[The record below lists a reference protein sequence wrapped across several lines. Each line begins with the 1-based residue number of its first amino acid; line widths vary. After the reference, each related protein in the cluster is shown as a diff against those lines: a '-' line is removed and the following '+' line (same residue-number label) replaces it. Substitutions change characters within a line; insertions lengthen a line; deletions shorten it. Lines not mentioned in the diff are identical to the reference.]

1 MTARLDAT
9 RMVRSRFA
17 SIGGETMTR
26 FRYLLAPPVLLLFC
40 SSLFGQ
46 GTTSGATAT
55 CNFDSNKQVAVEYER
70 MTVNVKRPVLGGE
83 IPYNKVWAPG
93 GKPLTLF
100 LNSPVAVGGKELATG
115 AYTMFVIP
123 SEKQW
128 TLIVSKS
135 TDTSGRY
142 DEREDLFRV
151 SMEYGELSAPENEFS
166 IYFAHVA
173 PDGCSMRLDL
183 GSSRAWVIFQEK

>member
-1 MTARLDAT
+1 M
-9 RMVRSRFA
+9 S
-17 SIGGETMTR
+17 R
-26 FRYLLAPPVLLLFC
+26 FRYLLVPALSLLFA

-55 CNFDSNKQVAVEYER
+55 CNFGSNKQVAVEYQR
-70 MTVNVKRPVLGGE
+70 MTVNAKKPVFGQE
-83 IPYNKVWAPG
+83 IPYNKTWAPG

-100 LNSPVAVGGKELATG
+100 ANSPVTVGGKELAMG

-151 SMEYGELSAPENEFS
+151 PMEYGELSAPESEFS

-173 PDGCSMRLDL
+173 PDQCSMRLDL
-183 GSSRAWVIFQEK
+183 ENSRAWVIFQKK

>member
-1 MTARLDAT
+1 M
-9 RMVRSRFA
+9 SC
-17 SIGGETMTR
+17 
-26 FRYLLAPPVLLLFC
+26 FRCLLSPAVSLLFC

-46 GTTSGATAT
+46 GTSSSATAT
-55 CNFDSNKQVAVEYER
+55 CNFDSNKQVVVEYQR
-70 MTVNVKRPVLGGE
+70 MTVNVKKPIFGQE

-100 LNSPVAVGGKELATG
+100 VNSPVTVGGRELPTG

-128 TLIVSKS
+128 TLVVSKS

-142 DEREDLFRV
+142 EEGEDLVRV
-151 SMEYGELSAPENEFS
+151 PMECGELSAPENEFS

-173 PDGCSMRLDL
+173 PDQCSMRLDL
-183 GSSRAWVIFQEK
+183 ERARAWVIFQGK

>member
-1 MTARLDAT
+1 MC
-9 RMVRSRFA
+9 
-17 SIGGETMTR
+17 R
-26 FRYLLAPPVLLLFC
+26 FRYLFALAVCLLFC

-46 GTTSGATAT
+46 GTSSGATAT
-55 CNFDSNKQVAVEYER
+55 CNFDSNKQVAVEYQR
-70 MTVNVKRPVLGGE
+70 MTVNVKKPVFGQE
-83 IPYNKVWAPG
+83 IPYNKTWAPG

-100 LNSPVAVGGKELATG
+100 VNSPVTVGGRELLTG

-142 DEREDLFRV
+142 DEGEDLVRV
-151 SMEYGELSAPENEFS
+151 PMESGKLSAPENQFS

-173 PDGCSMRLDL
+173 PDQCSMRLDL
-183 GSSRAWVIFQEK
+183 ERSRAWVIFQEK

>member
-1 MTARLDAT
+1 MRH
-9 RMVRSRFA
+9 VRCLFVLAA
-17 SIGGETMTR
+17 S
-26 FRYLLAPPVLLLFC
+26 LLFC
-40 SSLFGQ
+40 TSLFGQ

-55 CNFDSNKQVAVEYER
+55 CNFDSSRQVAVGYQR
-70 MTVNVKRPVLGGE
+70 ITVNVKKPVFGE
-83 IPYNKVWAPG
+83 AIPYDKVWAPG
-93 GKPLTLF
+93 GKPLALF
-100 LNSPVAVGGKELATG
+100 VNSPVTIGGKEVPTG

-142 DEREDLFRV
+142 DEGEDLARV
-151 SMEYGELSAPENEFS
+151 PMEYGTLSRPESEFS

-173 PDGCSMRLDL
+173 PDQCSMRLDL
-183 GSSRAWVIFQEK
+183 ERARAWVIFQER